1 MFLVKGGYMIT
12 EKKKELLKIYKNG
25 LNSYKLRRWEDAI
38 KYFSDA
44 LKIDPQDGPSK
55 LYLERSQN
63 YKTNPPPDDW
73 DGVFIMTTK

>member
-1 MFLVKGGYMIT
+1 MIS
-12 EKKKELLKIYKNG
+12 EKKKELLKIYNNG
-25 LNSYKLRRWEDAI
+25 LKSYKLRKWEEAI

-44 LKIDPQDGPSK
+44 LKIDPLDGPSK

-63 YKTNPPPDDW
+63 YKIKPPPDDW